1 MKKVTAHE
9 EQHHED
15 GYAEGHYPD
24 DYPGDGCDGAPMP
37 TAMTR
42 RPTSMYA
49 PACDMDERHL
59 APSGNNRH
67 SRKLARATEETVEL
81 TKSAAYVA
89 HVAMDLAAG
98 MSMKEEFLNS
108 VAPSGKERYKA
119 IADAF
124 AERVSRQ
131 LRGRR

>member
-1 MKKVTAHE
+1 MKKETAHE
-9 EQHHED
+9 EQHHEG
-15 GYAEGHYPD
+15 GYPEGHYPD
-24 DYPGDGCDGAPMP
+24 DYLGDGYDGAPMP

-42 RPTSMYA
+42 RPASMLA
-49 PACDMDERHL
+49 PAYGIDERHL
-59 APSGNNRH
+59 SPSGSNRR
-67 SRKLARATEETVEL
+67 SRKLARATEETIE
-81 TKSAAYVA
+81 TAKSAAYVA
-89 HVAMDLAAG
+89 HVALDLAAG

-108 VAPSGKERYKA
+108 VAPSGKERYKT